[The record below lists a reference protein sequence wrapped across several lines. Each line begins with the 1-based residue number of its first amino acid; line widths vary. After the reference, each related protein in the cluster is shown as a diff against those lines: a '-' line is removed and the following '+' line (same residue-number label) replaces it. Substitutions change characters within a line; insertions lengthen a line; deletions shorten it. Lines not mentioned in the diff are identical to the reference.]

1 VPGIGFQENF
11 INLIGVIKVGMF
23 TRMSDI
29 VQANIN
35 AILDKAEDPAKV
47 IKLLIQEMEET
58 LVELRSVA
66 ATNLA
71 EKKLVQR
78 QAEKLQKQVNAW
90 QSKAIL
96 AVEKNREDLARA
108 ALVEKHYS
116 QQKLSAL
123 TDEQNTVEDSLAK
136 LQADMGKMQD
146 KLVEAR
152 AKQKSLIVRERSVA
166 VRMTIKNRA
175 HSVKI
180 DDAIIRFEQY
190 ERRIDDLESQI
201 DAYDLVDESQG
212 LDAQFNQLEA
222 ESQIEQELEF
232 LRKKVA

>member
-1 VPGIGFQENF
+1 
-11 INLIGVIKVGMF
+11 
-23 TRMSDI
+23 MSDI

-71 EKKLVQR
+71 EKKQVQR
-78 QAEKLQKQVNAW
+78 QVDKLQQQIEAW
-90 QSKAIL
+90 QAKATL
-96 AVEKNREDLARA
+96 AVEKDREDLARA
-108 ALVEKHYS
+108 ALVEKHNT

-123 TDEQNTVEDSLAK
+123 AGEQDVVEESLSK
-136 LQADMGKMQD
+136 LQADMGKLQD

-152 AKQKSLIVRERSVA
+152 AKQKSLIIRERSVA
-166 VRMTIKNRA
+166 VRMTVKNKV

-190 ERRIDDLESQI
+190 ERRIDDLESQV
-201 DAYDLVDESQG
+201 DAYDFVDESQG
-212 LDAQFNQLEA
+212 LNEQFNQLEA
-222 ESQIEQELEF
+222 ESQIEQELDA

>member
-1 VPGIGFQENF
+1 M
-11 INLIGVIKVGMF
+11 GMF

-35 AILDKAEDPAKV
+35 AILDKAEDPTKV

-71 EKKLVQR
+71 EKKQGQR
-78 QAEKLQKQVNAW
+78 QVEKLQQQINDW
-90 QSKAIL
+90 QTKASL

-108 ALVEKHYS
+108 ALVEKHHN
-116 QQKLSAL
+116 QQTLSAL
-123 TDEQNTVEDSLAK
+123 VDEQNVVEQSLSK
-136 LQADMGKMQD
+136 LQTDMGKLQD

-152 AKQKSLIVRERSVA
+152 AKQKSLIIRERSA
-166 VRMTIKNRA
+166 SVRMTVKNKA

-190 ERRIDDLESQI
+190 ERKIDDLESQV
-201 DAYDLVDESQG
+201 DAYDLVNESQG
-212 LDAQFNQLEA
+212 LHAQLNQLEA
-222 ESQIEQELEF
+222 ENQIEQELEA
-232 LRKKVA
+232 LRKNVA

>member
-1 VPGIGFQENF
+1 M
-11 INLIGVIKVGMF
+11 GMF

-35 AILDKAEDPAKV
+35 AILDKAEEPAKV

-71 EKKLVQR
+71 EKKHVER
-78 QAEKLQKQVNAW
+78 QVDKLHQQINAW
-90 QSKAIL
+90 QTKATL
-96 AVEKNREDLARA
+96 AVEKDREDLARA
-108 ALVEKHYS
+108 ALGEKHHS
-116 QQKLSAL
+116 QQKLSTLA
-123 TDEQNTVEDSLAK
+123 DEQNLVAESLCK
-136 LQADMGKMQD
+136 LQADMGKLQD

-152 AKQKSLIVRERSVA
+152 AKQKSLIIRERSVA
-166 VRMTIKNRA
+166 VRMTVKNKA

-190 ERRIDDLESQI
+190 ERRIDDLESQV
-201 DAYDLVDESQG
+201 DAYDLVNDSQG
-212 LDAQFNQLEA
+212 LHVQFNQLEA
-222 ESQIEQELEF
+222 ESQIEQELEA

>member
-1 VPGIGFQENF
+1 M
-11 INLIGVIKVGMF
+11 GMF

-71 EKKLVQR
+71 EKKQVQR
-78 QAEKLQKQVNAW
+78 QAEKLQKQINAW
-90 QSKAIL
+90 QSKAVL

-123 TDEQNTVEDSLAK
+123 TDEQNVVAESLST
-136 LQADMGKMQD
+136 LQTDMGKMQD

-166 VRMTIKNRA
+166 VRMTVKNRS

-190 ERRIDDLESQI
+190 ERRIDDLESQV
-201 DAYDLVDESQG
+201 DAYDLVNEVQG
-212 LDAQFNQLEA
+212 LNAQINQLEA
-222 ESQIEQELEF
+222 ESQIEQELDV

>member
-1 VPGIGFQENF
+1 M
-11 INLIGVIKVGMF
+11 GMF

-71 EKKLVQR
+71 EKKQVQR
-78 QAEKLQKQVNAW
+78 QVDKLQLQINAW
-90 QSKAIL
+90 QAKATL
-96 AVEKNREDLARA
+96 AVEKDREDLARA
-108 ALVEKHYS
+108 ALVEKHNT

-123 TDEQNTVEDSLAK
+123 AGEQDVVEESLSK
-136 LQADMGKMQD
+136 LQADMGKLQD

-152 AKQKSLIVRERSVA
+152 AKQKSLIIRERSVA
-166 VRMTIKNRA
+166 VRMTVKNKV

-190 ERRIDDLESQI
+190 ERRIDDLESQV
-201 DAYDLVDESQG
+201 DAYDFVDESKG
-212 LDAQFNQLEA
+212 LNEQFNQLEA
-222 ESQIEQELEF
+222 ESQIEQELDA

>member
-1 VPGIGFQENF
+1 MGI
-11 INLIGVIKVGMF
+11 F

-35 AILDKAEDPAKV
+35 AILDKAEDPTKV

-71 EKKLVQR
+71 EKKQVQR
-78 QAEKLQKQVNAW
+78 QVEKLQQQINDW
-90 QSKAIL
+90 QTKACL

-108 ALVEKHYS
+108 ALVEKHHN
-116 QQKLSAL
+116 QQTLSAL
-123 TDEQNTVEDSLAK
+123 VDEQNVVEQSLSE
-136 LQADMGKMQD
+136 LQIDMGKLQD

-152 AKQKSLIVRERSVA
+152 AKQKSLIVRERSA
-166 VRMTIKNRA
+166 SVRMTVKNKA

-180 DDAIIRFEQY
+180 DEAIIRFEQY
-190 ERRIDDLESQI
+190 ERKIDDVESQV
-201 DAYDLVDESQG
+201 DAYDLVNESQG
-212 LDAQFNQLEA
+212 LHAQLNQLEA
-222 ESQIEQELEF
+222 ESQIEQELEA
-232 LRKKVA
+232 LRKNVA

>member
-1 VPGIGFQENF
+1 
-11 INLIGVIKVGMF
+11 
-23 TRMSDI
+23 MSDI

-71 EKKLVQR
+71 EKKQVQR
-78 QAEKLQKQVNAW
+78 HADKLQQQINAW
-90 QSKAIL
+90 QAKATL
-96 AVEKNREDLARA
+96 AVEKDREDLARA
-108 ALVEKHYS
+108 ALGEKHLS

-123 TDEQNTVEDSLAK
+123 ADEQNVVEESLSK
-136 LQADMGKMQD
+136 LQADMGKLQD

-166 VRMTIKNRA
+166 VRMTVKNRV

-180 DDAIIRFEQY
+180 DDAIMRFEQY
-190 ERRIDDLESQI
+190 ERRIDDLESQV
-201 DAYDLVDESQG
+201 DAFDLVNESQG
-212 LDAQFNQLEA
+212 LHAQFNQLEA
-222 ESQIEQELEF
+222 ESQIEQELEA

>member
-78 QAEKLQKQVNAW
+78 QAEKLQKQINAW

>member
-1 VPGIGFQENF
+1 M
-11 INLIGVIKVGMF
+11 GMF

-29 VQANIN
+29 IQANIN

-71 EKKLVQR
+71 EKKQVQR
-78 QAEKLQKQVNAW
+78 QADKLQQQINAW
-90 QSKAIL
+90 QAKATL
-96 AVEKNREDLARA
+96 AVEKDREDLARA
-108 ALVEKHYS
+108 ALGEKHLS

-123 TDEQNTVEDSLAK
+123 ADEQNAVEESLSK
-136 LQADMGKMQD
+136 LQADMGKLQD

-152 AKQKSLIVRERSVA
+152 AKQKS
-166 VRMTIKNRA
+166 
-175 HSVKI
+175 
-180 DDAIIRFEQY
+180 
-190 ERRIDDLESQI
+190 RIDDLESQV
-201 DAYDLVDESQG
+201 DAYDLVNESQG
-212 LDAQFNQLEA
+212 LHAQFNQLEA
-222 ESQIEQELEF
+222 ESQIEQELEA

>member
-1 VPGIGFQENF
+1 M
-11 INLIGVIKVGMF
+11 GMF
-23 TRMSDI
+23 SRMSDI

-47 IKLLIQEMEET
+47 VKLLIQEMEET

-71 EKKLVQR
+71 EKKQVQR
-78 QAEKLQKQVNAW
+78 QVAKLEQQVTSWQAKAE
-90 QSKAIL
+90 L
-96 AVEKNREDLARA
+96 ALDKGREDLARA
-108 ALVEKHYS
+108 ALTEKNIT
-116 QQKLSAL
+116 QQNFAALSSEMETIEESL
-123 TDEQNTVEDSLAK
+123 TK
-136 LQADMGKMQD
+136 LQADMGKLQD

-152 AKQKSLIVRERSVA
+152 AKQKSMILRERSVS
-166 VRMTIKNRA
+166 VRMQVKSKA

-190 ERRIDDLESQI
+190 ERRIDDLESQV
-201 DAYDLVDESQG
+201 DAYDLVDEAKG
-212 LDAQFNQLEA
+212 LDAEFKQLEV
-222 ESQIEQELEF
+222 ENKIEEELAA

>member
-1 VPGIGFQENF
+1 M
-11 INLIGVIKVGMF
+11 GMF
-23 TRMSDI
+23 SRMSDI

-47 IKLLIQEMEET
+47 VKLLIQEMEET

-71 EKKLVQR
+71 EKKQVQR
-78 QAEKLQKQVNAW
+78 QIAKLEQQVTSWQAKAE
-90 QSKAIL
+90 L
-96 AVEKNREDLARA
+96 ALDKGREDLARA
-108 ALVEKHYS
+108 ALTEKNIT
-116 QQKLSAL
+116 QQNFAALSSEMETIEESL
-123 TDEQNTVEDSLAK
+123 TK
-136 LQADMGKMQD
+136 LQADMGKLQD

-152 AKQKSLIVRERSVA
+152 AKQKSMILRERSVS
-166 VRMTIKNRA
+166 VRMQVKSKA

-190 ERRIDDLESQI
+190 ERRIDDLESQV
-201 DAYDLVDESQG
+201 DAYDLVDEAKG
-212 LDAQFNQLEA
+212 LDAEFKQLEV
-222 ESQIEQELEF
+222 ENKIEEELAA

>member
-1 VPGIGFQENF
+1 M
-11 INLIGVIKVGMF
+11 GMF

-35 AILDKAEDPAKV
+35 AILDKAEDPTKV

-58 LVELRSVA
+58 LVDLRSVA

-71 EKKLVQR
+71 EKKQVQR
-78 QAEKLQKQVNAW
+78 QVEKLQQQINAW
-90 QSKAIL
+90 QAKASL
-96 AVEKNREDLARA
+96 AVEKDREDLARA
-108 ALVEKHYS
+108 ALVEKHHS

-123 TDEQNTVEDSLAK
+123 ANEQNIVEESLST
-136 LQADMGKMQD
+136 LQSDMGKLQD

-166 VRMTIKNRA
+166 VRMTLKNKA

-190 ERRIDDLESQI
+190 ERKIDDLESQV
-201 DAYDLVDESQG
+201 DAYDLVNESQG
-212 LDAQFNQLEA
+212 LNAQFHQLEA
-222 ESQIEQELEF
+222 DSQIEQELEA

>member
-1 VPGIGFQENF
+1 M
-11 INLIGVIKVGMF
+11 GMF

-71 EKKLVQR
+71 EKKQVQR
-78 QAEKLQKQVNAW
+78 QADKLQQQINAW
-90 QSKAIL
+90 QAKATL
-96 AVEKNREDLARA
+96 AVEKDREDLARA
-108 ALVEKHYS
+108 ALGEKHLS

-123 TDEQNTVEDSLAK
+123 AEEQNVVEESLSK
-136 LQADMGKMQD
+136 LQADMGKLQD

-166 VRMTIKNRA
+166 VRMTVKNRV

-180 DDAIIRFEQY
+180 DDAIMRFEQY
-190 ERRIDDLESQI
+190 ERRIDDLESQV
-201 DAYDLVDESQG
+201 DAYDLVNESQG
-212 LDAQFNQLEA
+212 LHAQFNQLEA
-222 ESQIEQELEF
+222 ESQIEQELEA

>member
-1 VPGIGFQENF
+1 
-11 INLIGVIKVGMF
+11 
-23 TRMSDI
+23 MSDI

-71 EKKLVQR
+71 EKKQVQR
-78 QAEKLQKQVNAW
+78 QVDKLQQQIEAW
-90 QSKAIL
+90 QAKATL
-96 AVEKNREDLARA
+96 AVEKDREDLARA
-108 ALVEKHYS
+108 ALVEKHNT

-123 TDEQNTVEDSLAK
+123 AGEQEAVEESLSK
-136 LQADMGKMQD
+136 LQADMGKLQD

-152 AKQKSLIVRERSVA
+152 AKQKSLILRERSVA
-166 VRMTIKNRA
+166 VRMTVKNKV

-190 ERRIDDLESQI
+190 ERRIDDLESQV
-201 DAYDLVDESQG
+201 DAYDFVNESQG
-212 LDAQFNQLEA
+212 LNEQFNQLEA
-222 ESQIEQELEF
+222 ESQIEQELEA

>member
-1 VPGIGFQENF
+1 M
-11 INLIGVIKVGMF
+11 GMF

-66 ATNLA
+66 AINLA
-71 EKKLVQR
+71 DKKQVQR
-78 QAEKLQKQVNAW
+78 QVDKLQLQINAW
-90 QSKAIL
+90 QAKATL
-96 AVEKNREDLARA
+96 AVEKDREDLARA
-108 ALVEKHYS
+108 ALVEKHNC

-123 TDEQNTVEDSLAK
+123 TDEQNVVEESLSK
-136 LQADMGKMQD
+136 LQVDMGKLQD
-146 KLVEAR
+146 KLAEAR

-166 VRMTIKNRA
+166 VRMTVKNKV
-175 HSVKI
+175 HSVKV

-190 ERRIDDLESQI
+190 ERRIDDLESQV
-201 DAYDLVDESQG
+201 DAYDFVNESQS
-212 LDAQFNQLEA
+212 LNQQFNQLEA
-222 ESQIEQELEF
+222 ENQIEQELEA

>member
-1 VPGIGFQENF
+1 
-11 INLIGVIKVGMF
+11 
-23 TRMSDI
+23 MSDI

-71 EKKLVQR
+71 EKKQLQR
-78 QAEKLQKQVNAW
+78 QVDKLQQQVKAW
-90 QSKAIL
+90 QAKAGL
-96 AVEKNREDLARA
+96 AVEKDREDLARA
-108 ALVEKHYS
+108 ALVEKHHS
-116 QQKLSAL
+116 QQQLTALS
-123 TDEQNTVEDSLAK
+123 DEQGVVEESLGK
-136 LQADMGKMQD
+136 LQLDMGKLQD

-152 AKQKSLIVRERSVA
+152 AKQKSLIVRERSVSA
-166 VRMTIKNRA
+166 RMVVKHKA

-180 DDAIIRFEQY
+180 DDAIVRFEQY
-190 ERRIDDLESQI
+190 ERKIDDLESQV
-201 DAYDLVDESQG
+201 DAFDMVNQAQG
-212 LDAQFNQLEA
+212 LNEQFNQLEA
-222 ESQIEQELEF
+222 ESQIEQELAA

>member
-1 VPGIGFQENF
+1 M
-11 INLIGVIKVGMF
+11 GMF
-23 TRMSDI
+23 SRMSDI

-71 EKKLVQR
+71 EKKQLQR
-78 QAEKLQKQVNAW
+78 QVSKLQQQIAAW
-90 QSKAIL
+90 QSKATL

-108 ALVEKHYS
+108 ALVEKHHS
-116 QQKLSAL
+116 QQSLSAL
-123 TDEQNTVEDSLAK
+123 VEEQSVIDESLTK
-136 LQADMGKMQD
+136 IQSDMGKLQD

-152 AKQKSLIVRERSVA
+152 AKQKSLVVRERSVA
-166 VRMTIKNRA
+166 VRMTAKNKV

-190 ERRIDDLESQI
+190 ERRIDDLESQV
-201 DAYDLVDESQG
+201 DAYDLVEESHG
-212 LDAQFNQLEA
+212 LNAQFDALEA
-222 ESQIEQELEF
+222 ESQIEQELAA